1 MTKQQALDN
10 YYKAIILLEETGVIG
25 HHHGDQLSADMMS
38 EVDEDVEE

>member
-25 HHHGDQLSADMMS
+25 HHHGDQLSADMMA
-38 EVDEDVEE
+38 EVGEVVEE